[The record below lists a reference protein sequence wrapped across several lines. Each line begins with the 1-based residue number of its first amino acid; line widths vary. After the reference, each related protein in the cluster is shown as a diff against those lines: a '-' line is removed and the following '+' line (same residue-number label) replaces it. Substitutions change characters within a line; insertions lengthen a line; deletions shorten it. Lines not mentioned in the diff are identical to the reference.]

1 MVIPVKT
8 HITPFSNFFFLSRF
22 IPSIKVLISQLKQ
35 PRKRKPFLCLEIV
48 MHGDLFSFKPNH
60 AIYIV
65 GYILR
70 NLFSFNFPPV
80 SLKLQS
86 VFVFCHN
93 TVTLLVVGGGFLHC
107 IIHWNLSYLW
117 ELHSWIKSVNY
128 KCLIHCYTK
137 SLWEF

>member
-1 MVIPVKT
+1 
-8 HITPFSNFFFLSRF
+8 
-22 IPSIKVLISQLKQ
+22 
-35 PRKRKPFLCLEIV
+35 

-70 NLFSFNFPPV
+70 NLFSFDFPPV

-93 TVTLLVVGGGFLHC
+93 TVTLLVVGGGFFTVSS
-107 IIHWNLSYLW
+107 IGI
-117 ELHSWIKSVNY
+117 
-128 KCLIHCYTK
+128 CLIFGNCILELK
-137 SLWEF
+137 A

>member
-1 MVIPVKT
+1 
-8 HITPFSNFFFLSRF
+8 
-22 IPSIKVLISQLKQ
+22 
-35 PRKRKPFLCLEIV
+35 

-93 TVTLLVVGGGFLHC
+93 TVTLLVVVGGVSSLYHPLEFVLSLGTAFL
-107 IIHWNLSYLW
+107 N
-117 ELHSWIKSVNY
+117 
-128 KCLIHCYTK
+128 
-137 SLWEF
+137 